1 MYSCFLSLLL
11 LVFSLT
17 PISPISRC
25 ALCLSDFAGF
35 SDGQFL
41 LSVLGTYSTEFGQ
54 LQELA
59 MRDELFTRSTSVL
72 TDNAEFGFA
81 FDFTPLLLLA
91 RSVSLGPDR
100 IHEQL

>member
-41 LSVLGTYSTEFGQ
+41 LSVLGTYSTEFEQ

-81 FDFTPLLLLA
+81 FDFTPLLLLP